1 MKMNLQNDLVVKNL
15 NPDTKPYYCMSENK
29 TEKGFGVL
37 VYPSG
42 TKTFIFKYKLD
53 GVQKLLTLGEYSAK
67 ATGTGISLK
76 DARAEYLKQSTKV
89 HDLRKGKADGVDP
102 VKEIKLKAERRIE
115 EDAEHK
121 KALTVSKLI
130 TEYITRY
137 AKIENRNW
145 KDNERLLNKE
155 VLPEWGK
162 RKAKD
167 ITKRDVNLLLQ
178 SIVDRGSPATSN
190 QILKITRKMFTWAIE
205 KDILENTPFI
215 GVKAHAPNNTRERA
229 LTETEIKT
237 FWNILDSCSISDE
250 VKRALKL
257 VLITAQRPGEVSAM
271 HRGEIDGRWWTI
283 PGEAIY
289 TAQAKNH
296 VTHRVYLTDTALELI
311 GSLKMIDHKTGKVM
325 IDPKTGKEV
334 DKGYIFPCP
343 HGAKE
348 QPIETRALAHAVR
361 RNLQWPVLINNKPV
375 FDADG
380 KPVTENRLKVE
391 EFTPH
396 DLRRSAATLMAKCK
410 IGLEHRER
418 VLNHKKGKLDATYN
432 QYDFD
437 DEKQVA
443 LETLERKIKSIIS
456 GKESNVVS
464 INSSRKA
471 A

>member
-1 MKMNLQNDLVVKNL
+1 MKKSLDDLSVRNLK
-15 NPDTKPYYCMSENK
+15 PDSKAYYCMSNG
-29 TEKGFGVL
+29 EKGFGVL

-42 TKTFIFKYKLD
+42 TKTFIYKYKVD
-53 GVQKLLTLGEYSAK
+53 GVQKLLTLGEYP
-67 ATGTGISLK
+67 TTSLK
-76 DARAEYLKQSTKV
+76 DARTEYLKQSTKV
-89 HDLRKGKADGVDP
+89 HDLRRGKADGADP
-102 VKEIKLKAERRIE
+102 VKEIKLKAARRIE

-130 TEYITRY
+130 TEYIIRY

-155 VLPEWGK
+155 VVPEWGK

-178 SIVDRGSPATSN
+178 SIVERGSPATSN
-190 QILKITRKMFTWAIE
+190 QVLKIVRRMFTWAIE

-215 GVKAHAPNNTRERA
+215 GVKAHAPNNSRERA
-229 LTETEIKT
+229 LTEAEIKT
-237 FWNILDSCSISDE
+237 FWNALDDCSISDE

-311 GSLKMIDHKTGKVM
+311 GSLKKIDKE
-325 IDPKTGKEV
+325 TGKEV

-343 HGAKE
+343 HGSKE
-348 QPIETRALAHAVR
+348 QPIETRALAHAIR
-361 RNLQWPVLINNKPV
+361 RNLQWPVLIDKKPV
-375 FDADG
+375 FNADG
-380 KPVTENRLKVE
+380 KPVTENRLKVPD
-391 EFTPH
+391 FVTH

-437 DEKQVA
+437 DEKQMA
-443 LETLERKIKSIIS
+443 LETLERKIKSILS
-456 GKESNVVS
+456 DKESKVIAIS
-464 INSSRKA
+464 ASRKSA
-471 A
+471 